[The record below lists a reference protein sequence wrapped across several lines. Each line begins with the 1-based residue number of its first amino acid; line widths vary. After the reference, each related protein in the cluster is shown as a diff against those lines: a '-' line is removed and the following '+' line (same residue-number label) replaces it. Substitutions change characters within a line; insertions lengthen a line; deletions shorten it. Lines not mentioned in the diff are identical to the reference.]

1 MSAADPRVRA
11 VLKLAPVIPV
21 YTPGS
26 VEEAVQ
32 VAQALFRG
40 GLPVI
45 EVTLRTPQAMDAIR
59 AMRAAVPD
67 AVVGAGTVLTPAQMQ
82 AAREAGARFAV
93 SPGATP
99 ALYAAARDA
108 DLPYLPG
115 VATGSELILGLEHG
129 LDTFKFFPAVQAGG
143 AALLSAWHGP
153 FADVRFCPTGGIS
166 VQTAPQF
173 LHLPNVLCVG
183 GSWLT
188 TPALLQTRDWD
199 AIERLA
205 REAAVLPAEAAAAL
219 HRAPSRALS
228 AWRAGPGAGT
238 ACCG

>member
-1 MSAADPRVRA
+1 MSGADPRVRA

-21 YTPGS
+21 FTPDD
-26 VEEAVQ
+26 VDDAVQ

-45 EVTLRTPQAMDAIR
+45 EVTLRTPRAMDAIR
-59 AMRAAVPD
+59 AMVEAVPD
-67 AVVGAGTVLTPAQMQ
+67 AVVGAGTVLTPSQME
-82 AAREAGARFAV
+82 AARAAGARFAV

-99 ALYAAARDA
+99 TLYAAARDA

-143 AALLSAWHGP
+143 AALLAAWHGP

-166 VQTAPQF
+166 AQTAAQF

-188 TPALLQTRDWD
+188 TAALLQTRAWG

-205 REAAVLPAEAAAAL
+205 REASVL
-219 HRAPSRALS
+219 
-228 AWRAGPGAGT
+228 AG
-238 ACCG
+238 

>member
-1 MSAADPRVRA
+1 MSGADPRVRA

-21 YTPGS
+21 FTPDD
-26 VEEAVQ
+26 VDDAVQ

-45 EVTLRTPQAMDAIR
+45 EVTLRTPRAMDAIR
-59 AMRAAVPD
+59 AMVEAVPD
-67 AVVGAGTVLTPAQMQ
+67 AVVGAGTVLTPAQME
-82 AAREAGARFAV
+82 AARAAGARFAV

-99 ALYAAARDA
+99 TLYAAARDA

-143 AALLSAWHGP
+143 AALLAAWHGP

-166 VQTAPQF
+166 AQTAAQF

-188 TPALLQTRDWD
+188 TGALLQTRDWG

-205 REAAVLPAEAAAAL
+205 REASVL
-219 HRAPSRALS
+219 
-228 AWRAGPGAGT
+228 AG
-238 ACCG
+238 

>member
-1 MSAADPRVRA
+1 MSGADPRVRA

-21 YTPGS
+21 FTPDG
-26 VEEAVQ
+26 VDDAVQ

-45 EVTLRTPQAMDAIR
+45 EVTLRTPRALDAIK
-59 AMRAAVPD
+59 AMVEAVPD
-67 AVVGAGTVLTPAQMQ
+67 AVVGAGTVLTPAQMD
-82 AAREAGARFAV
+82 AAKAAGARFAV

-99 ALYAAARDA
+99 TLYAAARDA

-115 VATGSELILGLEHG
+115 VATGSELILGLEAG
-129 LDTFKFFPAVQAGG
+129 LDTFKFFPAVQSGG
-143 AALLSAWHGP
+143 APLLSAWHGP

-166 VQTAPQF
+166 AQTAPQF

-188 TPALLQTRDWD
+188 TAALMQSRDWD
-199 AIERLA
+199 SIERLA
-205 REAAVLPAEAAAAL
+205 REAAVL
-219 HRAPSRALS
+219 
-228 AWRAGPGAGT
+228 AG
-238 ACCG
+238 